1 MINDTTN
8 NNEGRELG
16 WDDELDASAGSNFEA
31 LPEGE
36 YDFVVKKIEKS
47 RYSPKA
53 GAKLPPCNMVKV
65 LLEVNGREVNHALFL
80 HSRCEGMLCAFF
92 KAIGARQDGERIKM
106 EWNRVT
112 GSTGR
117 CVIGIRKWTGKNG
130 EDREGNEVK
139 KFIMPGESTGTEAP
153 QTQPQQAPAPV
164 SPNDL
169 PF

>member
-1 MINDTTN
+1 M
-8 NNEGRELG
+8 NNENIGRELD
-16 WDDELDASAGSNFEA
+16 WDADIDINAADSYEA

-36 YDFVVKKIEKS
+36 YDFVVKRIEKS

-65 LLEVNGREVNHALFL
+65 FLDVNGREVNHALFL
-80 HSRCEGMLCAFF
+80 HSHVEGLLCAFF
-92 KAIGARQDGERIKM
+92 RAIGARQEGKRIKM
-106 EWNRVT
+106 EWNRVV

-130 EDREGNEVK
+130 EEREGNEVK

-164 SPNDL
+164 SPNDM